1 MRDAVAKGLRGV
13 HRVGA
18 LARSR
23 LRLLTLAARYPGL
36 HTEGRVFL
44 GAGCDIVVNA
54 GSTLWLRDVHV
65 DRDVTM
71 VVANGATMDLAGF
84 RVGRG
89 AVLVC
94 REGITLGRGSGL
106 AEYSVLRDANH
117 APGEPLDASRFVSA
131 PITIGRD
138 VWVAANTT
146 ILAGVD
152 IGDGAI
158 VAAGAVVTRDVPPGA
173 VVAGVPARVV
183 GTSPARGRSDRM
195 SDPTT
200 DPGIPDDDVDADDL
214 PDDPITAREAAEQEL
229 IEEGES
235 EAGAELGDQMP

>member
-1 MRDAVAKGLRGV
+1 MRAVLAKGLRGV

-18 LARSR
+18 LTRSR
-23 LRLLTLAARYPGL
+23 LRLLALRARFPGL

-44 GAGCDIVVNA
+44 GNGCDIVVTA
-54 GSTLWLRDVHV
+54 GSTLWLRDIHV

-71 VVANGATMDLAGF
+71 IVANGATMDLGGF

-94 REGITLGRGSGL
+94 REGITMAPGSGL
-106 AEYSVLRDANH
+106 AEYSVVRDANH
-117 APGEPLDASRFVSA
+117 EPGRPLADSHLVGA

-146 ILAGVD
+146 VLAGVTV
-152 IGDGAI
+152 GDSAI
-158 VAAGAVVTRDVPPGA
+158 VAAGAVVTKDVAAGT

-183 GTSPARGRSDRM
+183 GRTPPRGRADAM
-195 SDPTT
+195 SDV
-200 DPGIPDDDVDADDL
+200 PGAPDDETRADDL

-235 EAGAELGDQMP
+235 EAGAELGDEMD